1 MSTPPVGQSSSMLS
15 IPTFLKSP
23 AAGTVTAV
31 AVGILAGYSA
41 SRFGNFGRLSSVVI
55 GGLTCF
61 FTKVIHHELT
71 KVELGMSPD
80 ELKGLIKNEVFALH
94 AQNGIVGKEAE
105 GANKVSA
112 DIFEKL
118 STTITELDEGYK
130 KIRSGMASEL
140 ILPSGNWNKLTITLV
155 MNTKNSIIK
164 VGVYNAYYNRIE
176 IEIPTKNSS
185 LPALQARRLELLKCR
200 AMASCG
206 CSDFVIHD

>member
-1 MSTPPVGQSSSMLS
+1 MSAQPVGHSNSMIS

-41 SRFGNFGRLSSVVI
+41 SRFGNFGHLSSVVI

-80 ELKGLIKNEVFALH
+80 ELKGLIKDEVFSLY
-94 AQNGIVGKEAE
+94 AQNGIGGKEAE

-118 STTITELDEGYK
+118 SATLTELDDSYK
-130 KIRSGMASEL
+130 KIRSGLPSGL
-140 ILPSGNWNKLTITLV
+140 ILPSGNWNKLTVTLV

-176 IEIPTKNSS
+176 IDIPTQKFKLAGVASG
-185 LPALQARRLELLKCR
+185 ALNITEK
-200 AMASCG
+200 
-206 CSDFVIHD
+206 

>member
-1 MSTPPVGQSSSMLS
+1 MSAQPVGLSNSMIS

-41 SRFGNFGRLSSVVI
+41 SRFGNFGSLSSVVI

-80 ELKGLIKNEVFALH
+80 ELKGLIKDEVFALY

-118 STTITELDEGYK
+118 STTINELDEGYK

-176 IEIPTKNSS
+176 IDIPTQKFKLAGVASK
-185 LPALQARRLELLKCR
+185 ALGITE
-200 AMASCG
+200 M
-206 CSDFVIHD
+206 

>member
-1 MSTPPVGQSSSMLS
+1 MSAQPVGHSNSMIS

-61 FTKVIHHELT
+61 FTKVIHDMLT
-71 KVELGMSPD
+71 KVELGMSRD
-80 ELKGLIKNEVFALH
+80 ELKGLLKDKVFSLY

-118 STTITELDEGYK
+118 STTITKFDEGYK
-130 KIRSGMASEL
+130 NIRSNSPSGL
-140 ILPSGNWNKLTITLV
+140 ILPSGNWNNLKITLV
-155 MNTKNSIIK
+155 MNSWSSSIK
-164 VGVYNAYYNRIE
+164 LGDRDFLNRIE
-176 IEIPTKNSS
+176 INIPTQKFKLDGAVSG
-185 LPALQARRLELLKCR
+185 ALGITEK
-200 AMASCG
+200 
-206 CSDFVIHD
+206 